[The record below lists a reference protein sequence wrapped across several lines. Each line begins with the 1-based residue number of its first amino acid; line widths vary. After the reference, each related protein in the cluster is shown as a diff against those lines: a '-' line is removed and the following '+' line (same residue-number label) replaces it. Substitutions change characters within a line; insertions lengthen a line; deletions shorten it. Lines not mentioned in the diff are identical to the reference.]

1 MNKEDKTK
9 EDTRVHYS
17 EEEKKDP
24 IAGLEKEI
32 KRLGKKIKKLKR
44 SVIGSKK

>member
-1 MNKEDKTK
+1 MTKEDKQK
-9 EDTRVHYS
+9 DDGKVPYS
-17 EEEKKDP
+17 EEERKDP

-44 SVIGSKK
+44 SVIGAKK